1 LKAARKSINRKRLK
15 KERRRSEKPMNE
27 ADKQPFLSHLEELR
41 RRLIFS
47 AIAVGI
53 GFVCC
58 YAFAADLFEL
68 LLIPLKA
75 KLPEG
80 DRLIYTNLPEMF
92 LAYLKTA
99 FIAGIL
105 LASPVIFYQLW
116 KFVAP
121 GLYQHEKKYGFS
133 FVVCSTIL
141 FVCGALFWY
150 FIVFPFGFKFFL
162 SYANENIQALP
173 SVKQYFGFATRLLL
187 AFGVVFE
194 LPVIIFFLSRMGLVD
209 VAFLR
214 KKRKYAV
221 LLAFTMAAILTP
233 PDVITQCMMA
243 LPLIILYE
251 IGALVAWLGENRKK
265 KEKEEE
271 EETTEE

>member
-1 LKAARKSINRKRLK
+1 
-15 KERRRSEKPMNE
+15 MNE

-105 LASPVIFYQLW
+105 LSSPVIFYQLW

-133 FVVCSTIL
+133 FVICSTIL
-141 FVCGALFWY
+141 FVCGALFGY

-194 LPVIIFFLSRMGLVD
+194 LPVIIFFLSRMGIVD

-214 KKRKYAV
+214 KKRKYAI

-251 IGALVAWLGENRKK
+251 IGVLVAWMGESRKK

-271 EETTEE
+271 EEDEEEEEIIEE